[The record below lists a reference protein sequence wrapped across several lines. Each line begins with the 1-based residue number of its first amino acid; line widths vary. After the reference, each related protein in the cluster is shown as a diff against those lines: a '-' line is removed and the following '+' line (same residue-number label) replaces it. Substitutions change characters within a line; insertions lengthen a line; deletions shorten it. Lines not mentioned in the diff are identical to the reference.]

1 MSLLAGAT
9 LGYSQ
14 GVINWS
20 DYQPA
25 NNSATPP
32 LPAFLITIWSPGTE
46 TQGTGSAPNNTSGD
60 LPAGT
65 ATYSGAPLS
74 GAAFEVGLYVDT
86 TAGAVQTDILSGTPT
101 ATAPFLT
108 GSDAGGWD
116 FSGGFNATV
125 PTLASGTAVF
135 AGLAAWSTSS
145 GATSY
150 AQALSQ
156 GVPTGFEVSTG
167 TTALGGGG
175 SPPATPGT
183 LAGIG
188 LQDFQLSSIPE
199 PSTIALGVIGASTFL
214 MRLRRKQ

>member
-14 GVINWS
+14 GVVNWS

-25 NNSATPP
+25 NNSVTPA
-32 LPAFLITIWSPGTE
+32 LPAFLITVWGPGTE
-46 TQGTGSAPNNTSGD
+46 TPGTSGPVNNTSGD
-60 LPAGT
+60 LPAGN
-65 ATYSGAPLS
+65 ATYSGAPL
-74 GAAFEVGLYVDT
+74 GAGFEVGLYVDT
-86 TAGAVQTDILSGTPT
+86 SVGAVGTDIASGTPIT
-101 ATAPFLT
+101 TAPFLT

-135 AGLAAWSTSS
+135 VGLAAWSTAD

-150 AQALSQ
+150 AQAVSQ
-156 GVPTGFEVSTG
+156 GVAQGFTVSTG
-167 TTALGGGG
+167 STLLGGGG

-188 LQDFQLSSIPE
+188 IQDFQLSTVPE

>member
-14 GVINWS
+14 GVVNWS

-25 NNSATPP
+25 NNSVTPA
-32 LPAFLITIWSPGTE
+32 LPAFLITVWGPGTE
-46 TQGTGSAPNNTSGD
+46 TPGTSGPVNNTSGD
-60 LPAGT
+60 LPAGN
-65 ATYSGAPLS
+65 ATYSGAALS
-74 GAAFEVGLYVDT
+74 GSAFEVGLYVDT
-86 TAGAVQTDILSGTPT
+86 SAAAVQADILSGTPT

-135 AGLAAWSTSS
+135 AGLAAWSTADS
-145 GATSY
+145 ATSY
-150 AQALSQ
+150 AMALSQ
-156 GVPTGFEVSTG
+156 GVATGFEVSTG
-167 TTALGGGG
+167 TTTLGGGG

-188 LQDFQLSSIPE
+188 IQDFQLSTTTIPE
-199 PSTIALGVIGASTFL
+199 PSTIALGVMGASALLF
-214 MRLRRKQ
+214 RRRK